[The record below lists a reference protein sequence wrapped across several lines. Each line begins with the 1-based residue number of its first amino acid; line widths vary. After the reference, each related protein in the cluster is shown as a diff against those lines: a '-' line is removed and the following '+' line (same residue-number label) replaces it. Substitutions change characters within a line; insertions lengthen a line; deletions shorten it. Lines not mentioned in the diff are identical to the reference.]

1 MAETLQHVDLDDLF
15 AADAIRDPYTFFGRL
30 RETEPVHWNA
40 RHQLWV
46 ITRHADVIAIV
57 RDHAAFSSAVIQ
69 SDRRP
74 PYPPLDENG
83 LTLLDEVRR
92 FRGAQLVEQDPPRH
106 TNMRRLLH
114 QYFTAQAI
122 EKWRPFIRSAVAE
135 LLDEMRPGTTLDVMT
150 EIAAPLPV
158 RVIAH
163 LMDVPATDRP
173 RLRDYADK
181 LLYINRGEPNRFAT
195 LVEGIRGILD
205 YAAPLAETRVR
216 EPGTDFISV
225 LAEGEHLGIMDRYEL
240 LVNCAL
246 LLFAG
251 HETTVNLIGNGIL
264 AFIRNPEEW
273 AKLRASPEQL
283 ARRATEECLRFD
295 PPVKSTQRIAA
306 ADVAIGGRTIR
317 TGERL
322 RWIIAAANRDPE
334 VFPDPDRFHID
345 RHPNPHVSLGS
356 GIHFCLGAALARV
369 EGQELFRGLAERVSS
384 FRLETPEP
392 EYQPSIQ
399 FRSLRELRVT
409 LE

>member
-1 MAETLQHVDLDDLF
+1 MATTLLKTDLDDLF
-15 AADAIRDPYTFFGRL
+15 AADAIRDPYAFFGRL
-30 RETEPVHWNA
+30 RETDPVHWNA
-40 RHQLWV
+40 RHQLWI
-46 ITRHADVIAIV
+46 ITRHADVLSIV

-69 SDRRP
+69 SDRRA
-74 PYPPLDENG
+74 PYPPVDENG
-83 LTLLDEVRR
+83 LALLDEVRR

-122 EKWRPFIRSAVAE
+122 ETWRPFIRSAVAE
-135 LLDEMRPGTTLDVMT
+135 LLDELGPGTTFDVMT
-150 EIAAPLPV
+150 ALAAPLPV

-163 LMDVPATDRP
+163 LMDVPEADRAKF
-173 RLRDYADK
+173 REFADK

-195 LVEGIRGILD
+195 LVEGIRGMLD
-205 YAAPLAETRVR
+205 YAAPLADARVR
-216 EPGTDFISV
+216 EPGTDVISL
-225 LAEGEHLGIMDRYEL
+225 LAKGEHLGIMDRYEL

-264 AFIRNPEEW
+264 ALIRNPDEW
-273 AKLRASPEQL
+273 EKLRANPEL

-295 PPVKSTQRIAA
+295 PPVKSTQRIAI
-306 ADVAIGGRTIR
+306 ADVTIGGRTIR
-317 TGERL
+317 KGDRL

-334 VFPDPDRFHID
+334 VFPEPDELRVD
-345 RHPNPHVSLGS
+345 RHPNPHVSLGA

-369 EGQELFRGLAERVSS
+369 EGQELFRALAERVGS
-384 FRLETPEP
+384 FKLETQEP

-409 LE
+409 LGT